1 MKLNLIWQGGRASL
15 MINEARARRI
25 LFIINSLEGG
35 GAERVMCLVASAL
48 AEMEKHWRVTLATLD
63 QAHDTYSLSD
73 RVTRIRLNAGGS
85 LLWSVIALQNLL
97 RREPPDVIISFLT
110 RSNCAAIACSR
121 LAGIPCVVSE
131 RVHTTN
137 HLSSDRGCRLKKAL
151 IRRLYPYA
159 DRIVAVSQGI
169 KDDLVGNYGVA
180 APQVVTIYNPVEPE
194 RVRRA
199 AQAAPSV
206 DLPHDFIVA
215 VGRLV
220 PNKNFS
226 MLLRSYAAANIGSSL
241 VILGEGVERSRLE
254 TLASELGISGRVH
267 LPGFAANPHAI
278 VARAQFYVSPSN
290 AEGFP
295 NAMVEAMCIGLPVVS
310 TDCESGPSE
319 ILQGAPGAPKVTDL
333 TKAKFGILVPADDE
347 QAMSAALVTMNKP
360 RNRAHFAA
368 MARKRALDFSLD
380 HSLTEYRAVIDTSL
394 SALTPGRRSVEA
406 V

>member
-1 MKLNLIWQGGRASL
+1 MAD
-15 MINEARARRI
+15 EARARRI

-35 GAERVMCLVASAL
+35 GAERVMCLVAAAV
-48 AEMEKHWRVTLATLD
+48 AEAEKHWRVTLATLD
-63 QAHDTYSLSD
+63 QACDSYALSE

-85 LLWSVIALQNLL
+85 LLWSMIAL
-97 RREPPDVIISFLT
+97 RRLVRLERPDIVVSFLT

-131 RVHTTN
+131 RVHTTS
-137 HLSSDRGCRLKKAL
+137 HLSSDRGRRWKKAL

-169 KDDLVGNYGVA
+169 RNDLVEHYGVA
-180 APQVVTIYNPVEPE
+180 ATQVVTIHNPVDAE
-194 RVRRA
+194 RVRCA
-199 AQAAPSV
+199 ALTAPPV

-241 VILGEGVERSRLE
+241 VILGEGAERSRLE
-254 TLASELGISGRVH
+254 ALASELGVSDKVH
-267 LPGFAANPHAI
+267 LLGFAPNPHAI
-278 VARAQFYVSPSN
+278 LARARFYVSPSN

-295 NAMVEAMCIGLPVVS
+295 NAMIEAMCIGLPVVS

-319 ILQGAPGAPKVTDL
+319 ILQGGAGSPKVTEL
-333 TKAKFGILVPADDE
+333 TKAKFGILVPPDNE
-347 QAMSAALVTMNKP
+347 RAMSAALQTMSEP
-360 RNRAHFAA
+360 RICGYFATL
-368 MARKRALDFSLD
+368 ARKRAHDFSLD
-380 HSLTEYRAVIDTSL
+380 RSLTEYRAVIDTSL
-394 SALTPGRRSVEA
+394 FNSHARQTAG
-406 V
+406 